1 MVDKETNTAKEFT
14 KHIMERIQPFKD
26 VPVIFTSV
34 LNKVRVYK
42 ILQAIEEVNKS
53 RAFKVS
59 TSKLNDFIL
68 PVIAGKPPAVTSRGK
83 YIRIKYATQL
93 KTSFP
98 AFAFFCNHPKEIK
111 TEYKRFLENQ
121 IRKQYNLTGVP
132 LEIFF
137 REK

>member
-1 MVDKETNTAKEFT
+1 
-14 KHIMERIQPFKD
+14 MERIQPFKD
-26 VPVIFTSV
+26 VPIIFTSV
-34 LNKVRVYK
+34 MNKVRVYK
-42 ILQAIEEVNKS
+42 IIQAIDEVN
-53 RAFKVS
+53 RARSLRIS

-68 PVIAGKPPAVTSRGK
+68 PVIASKPPAVTSRGK

-111 TEYKRFLENQ
+111 IEYKRFIENQ
-121 IRKQYNLTGVP
+121 LRKQYHLTGVP